1 MFVIKYSLLLV
12 QIEKIRHVVL
22 ILLSP
27 NISEYS
33 YQSFVFIEVSL
44 VGYNNLE

>member
-27 NISEYS
+27 NISKYS
-33 YQSFVFIEVSL
+33 YQSFIFIEVSL
-44 VGYNNLE
+44 VEI

>member
-12 QIEKIRHVVL
+12 QIEKISHVVL

-27 NISEYS
+27 NISKYY
-33 YQSFVFIEVSL
+33 YQSFIFIEVSL
-44 VGYNNLE
+44 VEL